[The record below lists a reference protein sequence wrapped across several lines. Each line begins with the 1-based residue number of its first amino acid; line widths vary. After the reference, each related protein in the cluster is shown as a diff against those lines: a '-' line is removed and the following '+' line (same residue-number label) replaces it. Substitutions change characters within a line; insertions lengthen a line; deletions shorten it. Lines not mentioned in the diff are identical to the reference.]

1 MLIGY
6 ALNCYQCLPNVD
18 ECFENGNVN
27 SENIITCDSEFN
39 ACYTSTIYSSYK
51 NLYGSSIRGCAILP
65 YGMKNE
71 DCKNDE
77 HFVRHCFCTSDKC
90 NFEHRP
96 KPCYMQGYTW
106 NLSDIIYP
114 ILQTSYQECFE
125 KCLQNDNCLG
135 WTWYP
140 PNR

>member
-1 MLIGY
+1 MSIIRILYSVYPKG
-6 ALNCYQCLPNVD
+6 
-18 ECFENGNVN
+18 VN
-27 SENIITCDSEFN
+27 SSFQYYLAPI
-39 ACYTSTIYSSYK
+39 
-51 NLYGSSIRGCAILP
+51 GSSMKGCATLP
-65 YGMKNE
+65 FGMKNE

-106 NLSDIIYP
+106 NLNDIIYP
-114 ILQTSYQECFE
+114 ILQTSYQECFD
-125 KCLQNDNCLG
+125 KCLQNDKCLG

-140 PNR
+140 SNR